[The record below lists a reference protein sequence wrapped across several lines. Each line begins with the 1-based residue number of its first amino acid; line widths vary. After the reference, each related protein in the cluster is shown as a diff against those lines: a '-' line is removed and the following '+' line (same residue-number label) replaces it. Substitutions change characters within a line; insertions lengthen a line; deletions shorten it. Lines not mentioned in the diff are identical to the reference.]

1 MTGNGTKKPRSKIT
15 RERVLLTLGIAII
28 VAEFINSELRGR
40 PFHYEFLLLAAALCG
55 ISITSL
61 GDKK

>member
-1 MTGNGTKKPRSKIT
+1 MTRDGGKTRRLRIT
-15 RERVLLTLGIAII
+15 RERILLTLGIAII
-28 VAEFINSELRGR
+28 VGEFINSEIRGR